1 MKSIVFFALASLSIV
16 SATNVK
22 FYSEKTCQGG
32 VRQEFRVGCN
42 TCIDPEGDFWSTQV
56 TEIGSGQRVSVH
68 NQNGCTTKS
77 QVGQWYGNVCA
88 SAGHTAI
95 RSVWVAC

>member
-1 MKSIVFFALASLSIV
+1 MKVIILFALASLSLA
-16 SATNVK
+16 SATTVR

-42 TCIDPEGDFWSTQV
+42 TCIDPEGDFQAA
-56 TEIGSGQRVSVH
+56 EITDIGPNQRVSVH
-68 NQNGCTTKS
+68 NQDQCTTAS
-77 QVGQWYGNVCA
+77 QVGQWYGPVCA